1 MIKKF
6 VSKALTSVFLDKN
19 ARRAMEAKRRRRSLP
34 AAEPAAEPISEPIAG
49 PVPRPE
55 TTRQELGALLDA
67 RLEDFRHQA
76 ANPAARERRE
86 LIQNAIK
93 IHAAKSKIFENLSD
107 EERHKLHAMA
117 IAAFIG
123 GSEK

>member
-1 MIKKF
+1 MIKKII
-6 VSKALTSVFLDKN
+6 SKAITSVFLDKD
-19 ARRAMEAKRRRRSLP
+19 ARRTIEEKRRRHSLA
-34 AAEPAAEPISEPIAG
+34 AAEPAAK

-55 TTRQELGALLDA
+55 PTRQDLNARLDA
-67 RLEDFRHQA
+67 KLEDFRHQA
-76 ANPAARERRE
+76 ANPATRERRE

-93 IHAAKSKIFENLSD
+93 IHGAKSNIFENLSD

-117 IAAFIG
+117 MAAFTG